1 MIQNPL
7 ENIQRRPA
15 RERRVFPDP
24 YYDETA
30 LKPANL
36 EADRVLRDAA
46 VQVYVARTIDSI
58 EIRTIEK
65 PEGVTALEVLR
76 ALPEDVV
83 VRHHPLAGIEQAL
96 SAAGAGGA
104 LLAGAPEEV
113 AVGAM
118 RMVLRQRGLDFSE
131 AILETRASIT
141 DLAVGHL
148 TTLITATSN
157 GQMVQPTTL
166 AHYLTGQLGPLV
178 RTSQRL
184 QQSYARLN
192 RSPIG
197 AASGMSTA
205 VPMRRERVAGL
216 LGFDGLIDHTFDAI
230 ASADIEQELLAI
242 VSAAAIETTR
252 LVVDL
257 TEWARD
263 DVGTIAP
270 GDEFVHHGSAQPQRR
285 DPQALDHLRVRL
297 ARHASAAHGLTTILL
312 GRSMLGSTATRF
324 ETFFRVEQE
333 FAETIETYQLLSRVL
348 GTLVVNRALTANRA
362 HRGFATSSELA
373 DLLAVD
379 CGLPR
384 DQAYALAERIAT
396 EAMVL
401 GLTGM
406 TMDTKLVDKLALEV
420 VGREV
425 GIEPETLG
433 KCLAVKRFVE
443 RREVVGGPAP
453 AAVRDTIERESLS
466 ARRERSWIT
475 ERRDA
480 ISEAER
486 VLREHVHSQVT
497 GGT

>member
-1 MIQNPL
+1 MTQNPMQ
-7 ENIQRRPA
+7 NIQRRPTP
-15 RERRVFPDP
+15 ERRSFPDP
-24 YYDETA
+24 VYRETV
-30 LKPANL
+30 LNPIER
-36 EADRVLRDAA
+36 EADRVLQEAA
-46 VQVYVARTIDSI
+46 IRVQTARTIDLI
-58 EIRTIEK
+58 EIRSIEK
-65 PEGVTALEVLR
+65 SEGVMALGVLR
-76 ALPEDVV
+76 SLPGDEA
-83 VRHHPLAGIEQAL
+83 VRHHPLANIEHAL

-104 LLAGAPEEV
+104 LLAGAPEEL

-118 RMVLRQRGLDFSE
+118 RLVLRKRALDFGE
-131 AILETRASIT
+131 AILETRVAVT
-141 DLAVGHL
+141 DLALGHL
-148 TTLITATSN
+148 TTMITATSN

-166 AHYLTGQLGPLV
+166 AHYLTGQIGPLS
-178 RTSQRL
+178 RISQRL
-184 QQSYARLN
+184 QQAYARLN

-216 LGFDGLIDHTFDAI
+216 LGLDGLIEHTFDAI

-242 VSAAAIETTR
+242 VSASAVETTR
-252 LVVDL
+252 MVLDL

-285 DPQALDHLRVRL
+285 DPQVLDHLRLRL
-297 ARHASAAHGLTTILL
+297 ARHASAANGLTTILL

-333 FAETIETYQLLSRVL
+333 LVETIETYQLFSRVL
-348 GTLVVNRALTANRA
+348 RTLVVNRALTANRA

-379 CGLPR
+379 SGLPR
-384 DQAYALAERIAT
+384 DQAYALAERIAA

-401 GLTGM
+401 GLSGM

-453 AAVRDTIERESLS
+453 AAVRDMIERENLS

-475 ERRDA
+475 ERRNA

-486 VLREHVHSQVT
+486 VLQEHVQTHLSE
-497 GGT
+497 GA